1 MQSPS
6 PELAPSPALPPERYQ
21 PPLGLWSHLWRYALC
36 LVISGLAW
44 SSVVEGQWH
53 DVRTLF
59 WLDIALGAVA
69 YPLVA
74 FRRRWPLP
82 VAVLLNLLAAFS
94 GIAAGPAC
102 LATVSLASRR
112 VFWQVVVLGL
122 VSLSAG
128 EVFTGVQP
136 TNDPEAAWVDLTV
149 NLVAT
154 VALLGWGMFI
164 GSRRE
169 LLWTLRDQVEKAQQ
183 ERDLRAFQA
192 RSSERARIAREMH
205 DVLAHRIS
213 QVSMHA
219 NAVMFREDLT
229 ADQMRES
236 VAVIQEKANEALT
249 DLRSVLG
256 VLRDQETGQLLD
268 KPQPTYA
275 DLPELVEDACAS
287 GMHVEYV
294 DLVAAGGTSILEL
307 TGRTVFRIV
316 QEGLTN
322 ARKHAP
328 GALVSIRLSGSE
340 SEGLDVLVRNP
351 LGFGPPAAPPSG
363 LGLVGLRER
372 AELRGGRLDAGP
384 DGSTWVLHG
393 WIPWE
398 A

>member
-1 MQSPS
+1 MHS
-6 PELAPSPALPPERYQ
+6 LSPALAPERYQ
-21 PPLGLWSHLWRYALC
+21 PPLTLWSHVWRYGLC
-36 LVISGLAW
+36 LLISALAW
-44 SSVVEGQWH
+44 SSVVEGQWQ
-53 DVRTLF
+53 DVRPLF
-59 WLDIALGAVA
+59 WLDVALGTVA
-69 YPLVA
+69 YPLVL

-82 VAVLLNLLAAFS
+82 VAVLLNVLAAFS

-112 VFWQVVVLGL
+112 VFWQVAVVGL
-122 VSLSAG
+122 VSLTAG
-128 EVFTGVQP
+128 EIFTTTQAIH
-136 TNDPEAAWVDLTV
+136 DPEAAWVDLTI
-149 NLVAT
+149 NFVAT
-154 VALLGWGMFI
+154 GALLGWGMYI

-169 LLWTLRDQVEKAQQ
+169 LLWTLRDQVEKAQR
-183 ERDLRAFQA
+183 ERDLRAVQA

-219 NAVMFREDLT
+219 NALMFREDLT
-229 ADQMRES
+229 AEEMRES
-236 VAVIQEKANEALT
+236 VAVIQQKANEALT

-256 VLRDQETGQLLD
+256 VLRDQETGELLD

-275 DLPELVEDACAS
+275 DLPELVEEARES
-287 GMHVEYV
+287 GMHVEYD
-294 DLVAAGGTSILEL
+294 DLLAAAGHGAVPEV
-307 TGRTVFRIV
+307 TGRTVYRIV

-328 GALVSIRLSGSE
+328 GALVSIRLSGAE
-340 SEGLDVLVRNP
+340 SEGIDVLVRNP
-351 LGFGPPAAPPSG
+351 LGFGPVVTPPSSG

>member
-1 MQSPS
+1 MSTPH
-6 PELAPSPALPPERYQ
+6 PERYQ
-21 PPLGLWSHLWRYALC
+21 PPLTFGSHLWRYALC
-36 LVISGLAW
+36 LVISAVGWGTVFA
-44 SSVVEGQWH
+44 EQWEDH
-53 DVRTLF
+53 RALW
-59 WLDIALGAVA
+59 WLDLTLGTAA
-69 YPLVA
+69 YVVVA

-82 VAVLLNLLAAFS
+82 VALVLNAVAAVS
-94 GIAAGPAC
+94 GFAAGPAV
-102 LATVSLASRR
+102 LSAVSLASRR
-112 VFWQVVVLGL
+112 VYWQIALLGL
-122 VSLSAG
+122 VSFTAGQVFLS
-128 EVFTGVQP
+128 VQP
-136 TNDPEAAWVDLTV
+136 ESEHDPLWVDLSV
-149 NLVAT
+149 NAVAT
-154 VALLGWGMFI
+154 VAILGWGLYI

-169 LLWTLRDQVEKAQQ
+169 LLWTLRDQVEKAQR
-183 ERDLRAFQA
+183 ERDLRAVQA

-229 ADQMRES
+229 AEQMRES

-256 VLRDQETGQLLD
+256 VLRDPETGQLLD

-275 DLPELVEDACAS
+275 DLPELVEEARDS
-287 GMHVEYV
+287 GMHVEYD
-294 DLVAAGGTSILEL
+294 DLLAAGGQGVPEV
-307 TGRTVFRIV
+307 TGRTVYRIV
-316 QEGLTN
+316 KEALTN

-328 GALVSIRLSGSE
+328 GALVSIRLSGNE
-340 SEGLDVLVRNP
+340 SEGIDILVRNP
-351 LGFGPPAAPPSG
+351 LGFGPVVTPPSSG